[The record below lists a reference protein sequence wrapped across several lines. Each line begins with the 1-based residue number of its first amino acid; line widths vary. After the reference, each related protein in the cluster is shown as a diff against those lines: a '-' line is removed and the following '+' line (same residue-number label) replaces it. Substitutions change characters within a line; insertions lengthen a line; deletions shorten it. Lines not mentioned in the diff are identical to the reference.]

1 MRNPFFATPASASA
15 SAPTAVVGG
24 RLAALGRF
32 CFRHRRWV
40 LGLWAVVLVVGV
52 LIGGRVF
59 EGSVAGASSASAEA
73 DRGSAVVAAADPAK
87 GTVTAVVDGR
97 PVDDPAVKAAVEKA
111 TAEIAALPGVSSALD
126 AYGSGPAPAALR
138 SADGTASLVTV
149 RMADTA
155 STAQTDAV
163 TERLG
168 ALNGAGGAHVTVG
181 GDLVLQQEVKQQTE
195 KDTRFGE
202 MVTLP
207 LTLIVMVLVFGGLA
221 AASLPVIGAVASVG
235 GALLAMFGFSRIM
248 DIDTSVLP
256 IATVLGLG
264 LSIDYALLMVNRFRE
279 ERGHGADIAAAVE
292 RTAATAG
299 RTVAF
304 SGLTVAVALS
314 GLFVFTS
321 PVLGAVAAAGVS
333 VVVIAVAAA
342 LTLIPALLGFAGAR
356 IKTPAAPVA
365 DEGFFSRT
373 VRRVR
378 KRAVA
383 VTLASVALLM
393 AAGAPFL
400 HADMRS
406 SGAAVLPA
414 SSAGRQVAE
423 AIDQRFPQASAAP
436 ITVVV
441 EGGASVAQAYA
452 DDVVAKLPGVSG
464 VRAVSPVG
472 DAVSTIDVLVHG
484 DPQGGQAKQVVEEL
498 RADRGG
504 LTTYVT
510 GGAASVVDFQDEL
523 LSRGPWALGLV
534 AVGTLVLL
542 FLMTGSVVMPV
553 KALLMNLLS
562 LGASL
567 GALTL
572 VFQDGWF
579 SGLLGFSPTGGLE
592 TFIPVL
598 VFAFAFGLSMDYEV
612 FLLARIR
619 ELTLRGH
626 DCVRAVELGVQRSG
640 RIITSAA
647 LLMVIVFA
655 GFALGDMLMVK
666 QMGIALA
673 VAVAVDAT
681 LVRCLLV
688 PAAMSLFGEFNWW
701 APGPL
706 RRLHR
711 RFGLS
716 EHVDLPEIEPAVLP
730 VPRAGTGP
738 ESVGSDGVGVEAVGV
753 GVGVGSE
760 SAGSA
765 VVGSGGGAAGG
776 GVPKGLVGSAQ
787 PA

>member
-1 MRNPFFATPASASA
+1 MSDAVTSADPRVA
-15 SAPTAVVGG
+15 G

-32 CFRHRRWV
+32 CYRQRRWV
-40 LGLWAVVLVVGV
+40 LGFWAVVLVIGV

-59 EGSVAGASSASAEA
+59 EGTVAGASSASAES
-73 DRGSAVVAAADPAK
+73 DRGSAVVAAADPAR

-97 PVDDPAVKAAVEKA
+97 PVDDTAVRDAVTRA
-111 TAEIAALPGVSSALD
+111 TAEISALPGVSSAVD
-126 AYGSGPAPAALR
+126 AYGPGPGAEALR
-138 SADGTASLVTV
+138 SADGNASLVSV
-149 RMADTA
+149 RMADSSTPAQATA
-155 STAQTDAV
+155 VNQ
-163 TERLG
+163 RL
-168 ALNGAGGAHVTVG
+168 AAIESEVQPGGGKVTVG
-181 GDLVLQQEVKQQTE
+181 GDLVLQDEVKKQTE

-202 MVTLP
+202 IVTLP

-235 GALLAMFGFSRIM
+235 GALLAMFGFSKIM

-279 ERGHGADIAAAVE
+279 ERGHGAPIAAAVE

-342 LTLIPALLGFAGAR
+342 LTLVPALLGFAGRR
-356 IKTPAAPVA
+356 IRTPSAPVP

-378 KRAVA
+378 KRAV
-383 VTLASVALLM
+383 LVALVCTGVLL

-400 HADMRS
+400 HAEMRN

-423 AIDQRFPQASAAP
+423 TVDQRFPQASAAP

-441 EGGASVAQAYA
+441 QSGATVAQAYA
-452 DDVVAKLPGVSG
+452 DDVVAQLPGVSG
-464 VRAVSPVG
+464 VRAVTPVS
-472 DAVSTIDVLVHG
+472 DTVSTIDVLVHG
-484 DPQGGQAKQVVEEL
+484 DPQGGEAKKVVEEL

-504 LTTYVT
+504 LTTQVT

-523 LSRGPWALGLV
+523 LTRGPIALGLV
-534 AVGTLVLL
+534 ALGTLILL

-612 FLLARIR
+612 FLLARIK
-619 ELTLRGH
+619 ELRDKGH
-626 DCVRAVELGVQRSG
+626 SCTRAVELGVQRSG

-688 PAAMSLFGEFNWW
+688 PAAMSFFGEFNWW
-701 APGPL
+701 APRPL
-706 RRLHR
+706 RRLHD

-716 EHVDLPEIEPAVLP
+716 EHVELPELAPAVLP
-730 VPRAGTGP
+730 AQRPA
-738 ESVGSDGVGVEAVGV
+738 EE
-753 GVGVGSE
+753 
-760 SAGSA
+760 
-765 VVGSGGGAAGG
+765 
-776 GVPKGLVGSAQ
+776 LVGTAS
-787 PA
+787 

>member
-1 MRNPFFATPASASA
+1 MRTPSPA
-15 SAPTAVVGG
+15 APTAVVGG
-24 RLAALGRF
+24 RLAAVGRF

-73 DRGSAVVAAADPAK
+73 DRGGAVVAAADPAK

-97 PVDDPAVKAAVEKA
+97 PVDDPQVRAAVERA

-126 AYGSGPAPAALR
+126 AYGTGPAPAALR

-163 TERLG
+163 TQRLA
-168 ALNGAGGAHVTVG
+168 ALNGAGGAQVTVG
-181 GDLVLQQEVKQQTE
+181 GDLVLQQEVKKQTE

-202 MVTLP
+202 LVTLP

-221 AASLPVIGAVASVG
+221 AAALPAIGAVASVG

-356 IKTPAAPVA
+356 IKAPAAPVA

-378 KRAVA
+378 KRAVL
-383 VTLASVALLM
+383 VTLASVALLL

-400 HADMRS
+400 HAEMRS

-423 AIDQRFPQASAAP
+423 TIDQRFPQASAAP

-441 EGGASVAQAYA
+441 EGGAPVAQAYA
-452 DDVVAKLPGVSG
+452 DEVVAKLPGVSG

-472 DAVSTIDVLVHG
+472 DAVSTIDVLVPG
-484 DPQGGQAKQVVEEL
+484 DPQGGQAKRVVEEL

-534 AVGTLVLL
+534 AAGTLVLL

-701 APGPL
+701 APAPL

-716 EHVDLPEIEPAVLP
+716 EHVDLPEI
-730 VPRAGTGP
+730 
-738 ESVGSDGVGVEAVGV
+738 
-753 GVGVGSE
+753 
-760 SAGSA
+760 GSA
-765 VVGSGGGAAGG
+765 DVPAPGPVVPAAESGAVPEIGAAV
-776 GVPKGLVGSAQ
+776 VPAPRPADGEAAARDGLVGSAQ

>member
-1 MRNPFFATPASASA
+1 MRRRSAVTSASPLMSDA
-15 SAPTAVVGG
+15 GTSADPRVAG

-32 CFRHRRWV
+32 CYRQRRWV
-40 LGLWAVVLVVGV
+40 LGFWAVVLVIGV

-59 EGSVAGASSASAEA
+59 EGTVAGASSASAES
-73 DRGSAVVAAADPAK
+73 DRGSAVVAAADPAR

-97 PVDDPAVKAAVEKA
+97 PVDDTAVRDAVTRA
-111 TAEIAALPGVSSALD
+111 TAEIAALPGVSSAVD
-126 AYGSGPAPAALR
+126 AYGPGPGAEALR
-138 SADGTASLVTV
+138 SADGTASLVSV
-149 RMADTA
+149 RMADT
-155 STAQTDAV
+155 STSAQATAV
-163 TERLG
+163 NQRL
-168 ALNGAGGAHVTVG
+168 AAIQSEVQPGGGKVTVG
-181 GDLVLQQEVKQQTE
+181 GDLVLQDEVKKQTE

-202 MVTLP
+202 IVTLP

-279 ERGHGADIAAAVE
+279 ERGHGAPIAAAVE

-342 LTLIPALLGFAGAR
+342 LTLVPALLGFAGRR
-356 IKTPAAPVA
+356 IRTPSAPVP

-378 KRAVA
+378 KRAV
-383 VTLASVALLM
+383 LVALVCTGVLL

-400 HADMRS
+400 HAEMRN

-423 AIDQRFPQASAAP
+423 TVDQRFPQASAAP

-441 EGGASVAQAYA
+441 QSGATVAQAYA
-452 DDVVAKLPGVSG
+452 DDVVSQLPGVSG
-464 VRAVSPVG
+464 VRAVTPVS
-472 DAVSTIDVLVHG
+472 DTVSTIDVLVHG
-484 DPQGGQAKQVVEEL
+484 DPQGGEAKKVVEEL

-504 LTTYVT
+504 LTTQVT

-523 LSRGPWALGLV
+523 LTRGPIALGLV
-534 AVGTLVLL
+534 ALGTLILL

-612 FLLARIR
+612 FLLARIK
-619 ELTLRGH
+619 ELRDKGH
-626 DCVRAVELGVQRSG
+626 SCTRAVELGVQRSG

-688 PAAMSLFGEFNWW
+688 PAAMSFFGEFNWW
-701 APGPL
+701 APRPL
-706 RRLHR
+706 RRLHD

-716 EHVDLPEIEPAVLP
+716 EHVELPELAPAVLP
-730 VPRAGTGP
+730 AQRPAEELVGTG
-738 ESVGSDGVGVEAVGV
+738 S
-753 GVGVGSE
+753 
-760 SAGSA
+760 
-765 VVGSGGGAAGG
+765 
-776 GVPKGLVGSAQ
+776 
-787 PA
+787 

>member
-1 MRNPFFATPASASA
+1 MRNPSSV
-15 SAPTAVVGG
+15 APTAVVGG
-24 RLAALGRF
+24 RLAAIGRF

-40 LGLWAVVLVVGV
+40 LGFWAVVLVVGV

-59 EGSVAGASSASAEA
+59 EGSVAGASSATAEA
-73 DRGSAVVAAADPAK
+73 DRGGAVVAAADPVK
-87 GTVTAVVDGR
+87 GAVTAVVDGR
-97 PVDDPAVKAAVEKA
+97 PVDDPAVRAAVEKA
-111 TAEIAALPGVSSALD
+111 TAEIAALPGVSSAQD
-126 AYGSGPAPAALR
+126 AYGSGSAPAALR
-138 SADGTASLVTV
+138 AADGTASLVTV
-149 RMADTA
+149 RMADT
-155 STAQTDAV
+155 STSAQTDAV
-163 TERLG
+163 THRLA
-168 ALNGAGGAHVTVG
+168 ALNGEGGAHVTVG
-181 GDLVLQQEVKQQTE
+181 GDLVLQQEVKKQTE

-221 AASLPVIGAVASVG
+221 AASLPVIGAIASIG
-235 GALLAMFGFSRIM
+235 GALLAMFGFSQIM

-279 ERGHGADIAAAVE
+279 ERGHGAGIAAAVE

-314 GLFVFTS
+314 GLFVFAS

-342 LTLIPALLGFAGAR
+342 LTLVPALLGFAGSR
-356 IKTPAAPVA
+356 IKAPAAPVS

-378 KRAVA
+378 KRAVLVA
-383 VTLASVALLM
+383 LACVALLM

-400 HADMRS
+400 HAEMRS
-406 SGAAVLPA
+406 SGAAVLPG

-423 AIDQRFPQASAAP
+423 TIDHRFPQIAAAP

-441 EGGASVAQAYA
+441 EGGAPVAQAYA
-452 DDVVAKLPGVSG
+452 GEVVAKLPGVSG
-464 VRAVSPVG
+464 VRAVTPVS
-472 DAVSTIDVLVHG
+472 DKVSTVDVLVHG
-484 DPQGGQAKQVVEEL
+484 DPQGDAAQQVVDEL

-504 LTTYVT
+504 LKTYVT
-510 GGAASVVDFQDEL
+510 GGAATVVDFKDEL
-523 LSRGPWALGLV
+523 MSRGPWALGLV

-592 TFIPVL
+592 TFLPVL

-612 FLLARIR
+612 FLLARIK
-619 ELTLRGH
+619 ELHQRGH
-626 DCVRAVELGVQRSG
+626 SCTRAVELGVQRSG

-655 GFALGDMLMVK
+655 GFAAGDMLMVK

-688 PAAMSLFGEFNWW
+688 PAAMTLFGEFNWW
-701 APGPL
+701 APAPL
-706 RRLHR
+706 KRLHR

-716 EHVDLPEIEPAVLP
+716 EHVDLPSLEQPATPAQRV
-730 VPRAGTGP
+730 VT
-738 ESVGSDGVGVEAVGV
+738 DVE
-753 GVGVGSE
+753 E
-760 SAGSA
+760 SAGEP
-765 VVGSGGGAAGG
+765 AA
-776 GVPKGLVGSAQ
+776 KGLVKA
-787 PA
+787 

>member
-1 MRNPFFATPASASA
+1 MRMRNPSSA
-15 SAPTAVVGG
+15 APDAVVGG

-40 LGLWAVVLVVGV
+40 LGFWAVVLVVGV

-59 EGSVAGASSASAEA
+59 EGTVAGASSASAEA
-73 DRGSAVVAAADPAK
+73 DRGSAVVAAADPVK
-87 GTVTAVVDGR
+87 GTVTAVVDGK
-97 PVDDPAVKAAVEKA
+97 PVDDPAVRAAVEKA
-111 TAEIAALPGVSSALD
+111 TAEIAALPGVSAALD
-126 AYGSGPAPAALR
+126 AYGPGPAPAALR

-155 STAQTDAV
+155 TSAQTDAV
-163 TERLG
+163 TQRLA
-168 ALNGAGGAHVTVG
+168 ALNGTDGAHVTVG
-181 GDLVLQQEVKQQTE
+181 GDLVLQQEVKKQTE
-195 KDTRFGE
+195 QDTRFGE

-207 LTLIVMVLVFGGLA
+207 LTLVVMVLVFGGLA

-279 ERGHGADIAAAVE
+279 ERGHGAGIAAAVE

-342 LTLIPALLGFAGAR
+342 LTLIPALLGFAGSR
-356 IKTPAAPVA
+356 IKAPAAPVP

-378 KRAVA
+378 KRAVPVA
-383 VTLASVALLM
+383 LACTALLM

-400 HADMRS
+400 HAEMRN

-423 AIDQRFPQASAAP
+423 TVDQRFPQVSAAP

-441 EGGASVAQAYA
+441 EGGAPVAQAYA

-464 VRAVSPVG
+464 VRAVSPVS

-484 DPQGGQAKQVVEEL
+484 DPQGAQAKHVVDEL

-504 LTTYVT
+504 LKTYVT
-510 GGAASVVDFQDEL
+510 GGAASVVDFQQEL

-534 AVGTLVLL
+534 AAGTLVLL

-612 FLLARIR
+612 FLLARIK
-619 ELTLRGH
+619 ELRDKGH
-626 DCVRAVELGVQRSG
+626 SCTRAVELGVQRSG

-701 APGPL
+701 APAPL

-716 EHVDLPEIEPAVLP
+716 EHVDLPEIGAAAIPAQRPAGASMDGSADGSVDGEPAD
-730 VPRAGTGP
+730 GEP
-738 ESVGSDGVGVEAVGV
+738 EVKD
-753 GVGVGSE
+753 
-760 SAGSA
+760 
-765 VVGSGGGAAGG
+765 
-776 GVPKGLVGSAQ
+776 LVKA
-787 PA
+787 

>member
-1 MRNPFFATPASASA
+1 MSDAGTSADPRVA
-15 SAPTAVVGG
+15 G

-32 CFRHRRWV
+32 CYRQRRWV
-40 LGLWAVVLVVGV
+40 LGFWAVVLVIGV

-59 EGSVAGASSASAEA
+59 EGTVAGASSASAES
-73 DRGSAVVAAADPAK
+73 DRGSAVVAAADPAR

-97 PVDDPAVKAAVEKA
+97 PVEDTAVRDAVTRA
-111 TAEIAALPGVSSALD
+111 TAEIAALPGVSSAVD
-126 AYGSGPAPAALR
+126 AYGPGPGAEALR
-138 SADGTASLVTV
+138 SADGTASLVSV
-149 RMADTA
+149 RMADSSTSAQATA
-155 STAQTDAV
+155 VNQ
-163 TERLG
+163 RLAAIQSEVG
-168 ALNGAGGAHVTVG
+168 PGGGKVTVG
-181 GDLVLQQEVKQQTE
+181 GDLVLQDEVKKQTE
-195 KDTRFGE
+195 RDTRFGE
-202 MVTLP
+202 IVTLP

-235 GALLAMFGFSRIM
+235 GALLAMFGFSKIM

-279 ERGHGADIAAAVE
+279 ERGHGASISAAVE

-342 LTLIPALLGFAGAR
+342 LTLVPALLGFAGRR
-356 IKTPAAPVA
+356 IRTPSAPVP

-378 KRAVA
+378 KRAV
-383 VTLASVALLM
+383 LVALVCTGVLM

-400 HADMRS
+400 HAEMRN

-423 AIDQRFPQASAAP
+423 TIDQRFPQASAAP

-441 EGGASVAQAYA
+441 QSGATVAQAYA
-452 DDVVAKLPGVSG
+452 DDVVAGLPGVSG
-464 VRAVSPVG
+464 VRAVTPVS
-472 DAVSTIDVLVHG
+472 DTVSTIDVLVHG
-484 DPQGGQAKQVVEEL
+484 DPQGAEAKKVVEEL

-504 LTTYVT
+504 LTTQVT

-523 LSRGPWALGLV
+523 LTRGPIALGLV
-534 AVGTLVLL
+534 ALGTLILL

-612 FLLARIR
+612 FLLARIK
-619 ELTLRGH
+619 ELRDKGH
-626 DCVRAVELGVQRSG
+626 SCTRAVELGVQRSG

-688 PAAMSLFGEFNWW
+688 PAAMSFFGEFNWW
-701 APGPL
+701 APRPL
-706 RRLHR
+706 RRLHD

-716 EHVDLPEIEPAVLP
+716 EHVELPELAPAVLP
-730 VPRAGTGP
+730 AQRPA
-738 ESVGSDGVGVEAVGV
+738 EE
-753 GVGVGSE
+753 
-760 SAGSA
+760 
-765 VVGSGGGAAGG
+765 
-776 GVPKGLVGSAQ
+776 LVGTAS
-787 PA
+787 

>member
-1 MRNPFFATPASASA
+1 MRMRNPSSAV
-15 SAPTAVVGG
+15 PTAVVGG
-24 RLAALGRF
+24 RLAAIGRF

-40 LGLWAVVLVVGV
+40 LGFWAVVLVVGV

-73 DRGSAVVAAADPAK
+73 DRGSAVVAAADPVK
-87 GTVTAVVDGR
+87 GTLTAVVDGR
-97 PVDDPAVKAAVEKA
+97 PVDDPVVRAAVQKA
-111 TAEIAALPGVSSALD
+111 TAEIAALPGVAGAQD
-126 AYGSGPAPAALR
+126 PYGSGPGAAALR
-138 SADGTASLVTV
+138 AADGRAGLVSV

-155 STAQTDAV
+155 TSAQTDAA
-163 TERLG
+163 THRLA

-181 GDLVLQQEVKQQTE
+181 GDLVLQQEVKKQTE
-195 KDTRFGE
+195 QDTRFGE

-207 LTLIVMVLVFGGLA
+207 LTLVVMVLVFGGLA
-221 AASLPVIGAVASVG
+221 AAALPVIGAVASVG

-279 ERGHGADIAAAVE
+279 ERGHGAGIAAAVE

-304 SGLTVAVALS
+304 SGLTVAVALA

-342 LTLIPALLGFAGAR
+342 LTLIPALLGFAGGR
-356 IKTPAAPVA
+356 IRTPSAPVP

-378 KRAVA
+378 KRAVL
-383 VTLASVALLM
+383 VTLACVGVLM

-423 AIDQRFPQASAAP
+423 AIDQRFPQIAAAP

-441 EGGASVAQAYA
+441 EGGAPVAQAYA
-452 DDVVAKLPGVSG
+452 DEVVAKLPGVSG
-464 VRAVSPVG
+464 VRAVTPVSG
-472 DAVSTIDVLVHG
+472 AVSTVDVLVHG
-484 DPQGGQAKQVVEEL
+484 DPQGATAKQVVDEL

-504 LTTYVT
+504 LKTYVT

-523 LSRGPWALGLV
+523 LARGPWALGLV
-534 AVGTLVLL
+534 AAGTLVLL

-572 VFQDGWF
+572 VFQDGWL
-579 SGLLGFSPTGGLE
+579 SGLLGFSSTGGLE

-612 FLLARIR
+612 FLLARIK
-619 ELTLRGH
+619 ELTDRGH
-626 DCVRAVELGVQRSG
+626 GCVRAVELGVQRSG

-701 APGPL
+701 APAPL

-730 VPRAGTGP
+730 AQRP
-738 ESVGSDGVGVEAVGV
+738 
-753 GVGVGSE
+753 
-760 SAGSA
+760 
-765 VVGSGGGAAGG
+765 AAGG
-776 GVPKGLVGSAQ
+776 PAVPAEQDLVKA
-787 PA
+787 

>member
-1 MRNPFFATPASASA
+1 MRRS
-15 SAPTAVVGG
+15 TAVTPPARTSAGRQVDG

-59 EGSVAGASSASAEA
+59 EGSVAGASSASSEA
-73 DRGSAVVAAADPAK
+73 DRGSAVVTAADPAR

-97 PVDDPAVKAAVEKA
+97 PVDDPGVRDAVTRA
-111 TAEIAALPGVSSALD
+111 TAEIAALPGVSSVSD
-126 AYGSGPAPAALR
+126 AYGPGPAAAALR
-138 SADGTASLVTV
+138 SADGDAGLVSV
-149 RMADTA
+149 RMADD
-155 STAQTDAV
+155 STAAQADAV
-163 TERLG
+163 GQRLAGIRADG
-168 ALNGAGGAHVTVG
+168 AEVTVG
-181 GDLVLQQEVKQQTE
+181 GDLVLEQEVKKQTE

-202 MVTLP
+202 IVTLP
-207 LTLIVMVLVFGGLA
+207 LTLVVMVLVFGGLA

-279 ERGHGADIAAAVE
+279 ERGHGAGIAAAVE

-333 VVVIAVAAA
+333 VVVIAVAAE
-342 LTLIPALLGFAGAR
+342 LTLIPALLGFAGSR
-356 IKTPAAPVA
+356 IKAPSAPVP

-378 KRAVA
+378 KRAVPVA
-383 VTLASVALLM
+383 LACTALLM

-400 HADMRS
+400 HADMRT

-423 AIDQRFPQASAAP
+423 TIDQRFPQSAPAP

-441 EGGASVAQAYA
+441 EGGAPVAQAYA
-452 DDVVAKLPGVSG
+452 DDVVAKLPGVDG
-464 VRAVSPVG
+464 VRAVTPVG
-472 DAVSTIDVLVHG
+472 DRLSTIDVLVHG
-484 DPQGGQAKQVVEEL
+484 DPQGAEAEQVVKEL
-498 RADRGG
+498 RADRSG

-510 GGAASVVDFQDEL
+510 GGAASVVDFQHEL
-523 LSRGPWALGLV
+523 LTRGPIALGLV
-534 AVGTLVLL
+534 ALGTLVLL
-542 FLMTGSVVMPV
+542 FLMTGSLVMPV

-612 FLLARIR
+612 FLLARIK
-619 ELTLRGH
+619 ELRDKGH
-626 DCVRAVELGVQRSG
+626 SCTRAVELGVQRSG
-640 RIITSAA
+640 KIITSAA

-701 APGPL
+701 APAPL

-716 EHVDLPEIEPAVLP
+716 EHVELPAIEPAVLP
-730 VPRAGTGP
+730 VPRAPVHDLAGA
-738 ESVGSDGVGVEAVGV
+738 GV
-753 GVGVGSE
+753 
-760 SAGSA
+760 
-765 VVGSGGGAAGG
+765 AANT
-776 GVPKGLVGSAQ
+776 
-787 PA
+787 

>member
-1 MRNPFFATPASASA
+1 MSLRSAVSSDASPRPSVD
-15 SAPTAVVGG
+15 PQVGG

-32 CFRHRRWV
+32 CFRQRRWV
-40 LGLWAVVLVVGV
+40 LGFWAVVLVIGV

-59 EGSVAGASSASAEA
+59 AGSVAGASSSASEA
-73 DRGSAVVAAADPAK
+73 DRGSAVVTAADPAK

-97 PVDDPAVKAAVEKA
+97 PVDDTTVRDAVTRA
-111 TAEIAALPGVSSALD
+111 TAEIAALPGVSSATD
-126 AYGSGPAPAALR
+126 AYGPGPGAAALR
-138 SADGTASLVTV
+138 SADGNASLVSV
-149 RMADTA
+149 RMADT
-155 STAQTDAV
+155 STSAETTAV
-163 TERLG
+163 TQRLSAIQGEVG
-168 ALNGAGGAHVTVG
+168 ADGAKVTVG
-181 GDLVLQQEVKQQTE
+181 GDLVLQDEVKKQTE

-202 MVTLP
+202 IVTLP
-207 LTLIVMVLVFGGLA
+207 LTLVVMVLVFGGLA

-279 ERGHGADIAAAVE
+279 ERGHGAPIAAAVE

-321 PVLGAVAAAGVS
+321 PVLAAVSAAGVS

-342 LTLIPALLGFAGAR
+342 LTLVPALLGFAGSR
-356 IKTPAAPVA
+356 IKTPSAPVP

-373 VRRVR
+373 VRRVG
-378 KRAVA
+378 KRAVP
-383 VTLASVALLM
+383 VVLACTALLM

-400 HADMRS
+400 HADMRN

-423 AIDQRFPQASAAP
+423 TIDQRFPQASAAP

-441 EGGASVAQAYA
+441 DSGAAVAQAYA

-464 VRAVSPVG
+464 VRAVTPVS
-472 DAVSTIDVLVHG
+472 DTVSTIDVLVHG
-484 DPQGGQAKQVVEEL
+484 DPQGGQAKQVVKEL

-504 LTTYVT
+504 LTTQVT

-523 LSRGPWALGLV
+523 RSRGPIALGLV
-534 AVGTLVLL
+534 ALGTLILL

-612 FLLARIR
+612 FLLSRIK
-619 ELTLRGH
+619 ELRDKGH
-626 DCVRAVELGVQRSG
+626 SCSRSVELGVQRSG

-688 PAAMSLFGEFNWW
+688 PAAMKLFGEFNWW
-701 APGPL
+701 APAPL
-706 RRLHR
+706 RRLHN

-716 EHVDLPEIEPAVLP
+716 EHVELPEIGPAALP
-730 VPRAGTGP
+730 VQRP
-738 ESVGSDGVGVEAVGV
+738 
-753 GVGVGSE
+753 
-760 SAGSA
+760 
-765 VVGSGGGAAGG
+765 AAA
-776 GVPKGLVGSAQ
+776 PKELVGTA
-787 PA
+787 P

>member
-1 MRNPFFATPASASA
+1 MSDAGTSADPRVA
-15 SAPTAVVGG
+15 G

-32 CFRHRRWV
+32 CYRQRRWV
-40 LGLWAVVLVVGV
+40 LGFWAVVLVIGV

-59 EGSVAGASSASAEA
+59 EGTVAGASSASAES
-73 DRGSAVVAAADPAK
+73 DRGSAVVAAADPAR

-97 PVDDPAVKAAVEKA
+97 PVDDTAVRDAVTRA
-111 TAEIAALPGVSSALD
+111 TAEIAALPGVSSAVD
-126 AYGSGPAPAALR
+126 AYGPGPGAEALR
-138 SADGTASLVTV
+138 SADGTASLVSV
-149 RMADTA
+149 RMADT
-155 STAQTDAV
+155 STSAQATAV
-163 TERLG
+163 NQRL
-168 ALNGAGGAHVTVG
+168 AAIQSEVQPGGGKVTVG
-181 GDLVLQQEVKQQTE
+181 GDLVLQDEVKKQTE

-202 MVTLP
+202 IVTLP

-279 ERGHGADIAAAVE
+279 ERGHGAPIAAAVE

-342 LTLIPALLGFAGAR
+342 LTLVPALLGFAGRR
-356 IKTPAAPVA
+356 IRTPSAPVP

-378 KRAVA
+378 KRAV
-383 VTLASVALLM
+383 LVALVCTGVLL

-400 HADMRS
+400 HAEMRN

-423 AIDQRFPQASAAP
+423 TVDQRFPQASAAP

-441 EGGASVAQAYA
+441 QSGATVAQAYA
-452 DDVVAKLPGVSG
+452 DDVVSQLPGVSG
-464 VRAVSPVG
+464 VRAVTPVS
-472 DAVSTIDVLVHG
+472 DTVSTIDVLVHG
-484 DPQGGQAKQVVEEL
+484 DPQGGEAKKVVEEL

-504 LTTYVT
+504 LTTQVT

-523 LSRGPWALGLV
+523 LTRGPIALGLV
-534 AVGTLVLL
+534 ALGTLILL

-612 FLLARIR
+612 FLLARIK
-619 ELTLRGH
+619 ELRDKGH
-626 DCVRAVELGVQRSG
+626 SCTRAVELGVQRSG

-688 PAAMSLFGEFNWW
+688 PAAMSFFGEFNWW
-701 APGPL
+701 APRPL
-706 RRLHR
+706 RRLHD

-716 EHVDLPEIEPAVLP
+716 EHVELPELAPAVLP
-730 VPRAGTGP
+730 AQRPAEELVGTG
-738 ESVGSDGVGVEAVGV
+738 S
-753 GVGVGSE
+753 
-760 SAGSA
+760 
-765 VVGSGGGAAGG
+765 
-776 GVPKGLVGSAQ
+776 
-787 PA
+787 

>member
-1 MRNPFFATPASASA
+1 MSPRSAVSSAA
-15 SAPTAVVGG
+15 SAPRSADQQVGG

-32 CFRHRRWV
+32 CYRQRRWV
-40 LGLWAVVLVVGV
+40 LGFWAVVLVIGV

-59 EGSVAGASSASAEA
+59 EGSVAGASSASSEA
-73 DRGSAVVAAADPAK
+73 DRGSAVVTAADPAR

-97 PVDDPAVKAAVEKA
+97 PVDDAAVRDAVTRA
-111 TAEIAALPGVSSALD
+111 TAEIAALPGVSSATD
-126 AYGSGPAPAALR
+126 AYGPGPGAAALR
-138 SADGTASLVTV
+138 SADGTASLVSV
-149 RMADTA
+149 RMSDT
-155 STAQTDAV
+155 STSAQTTAV
-163 TERLG
+163 TQRLS
-168 ALNGAGGAHVTVG
+168 AIQSDVRAEGGKVTVG
-181 GDLVLQQEVKQQTE
+181 GDLVLQDEVKKQTE

-202 MVTLP
+202 IVTLP

-279 ERGHGADIAAAVE
+279 ERGHGATIAAAVE

-321 PVLGAVAAAGVS
+321 PVLAAVSAAGVS

-342 LTLIPALLGFAGAR
+342 LTLIPALLGFAGSR
-356 IKTPAAPVA
+356 IKAPTAPVP

-373 VRRVR
+373 VRRVG
-378 KRAVA
+378 KRAVPVA
-383 VTLASVALLM
+383 LVCTALLM

-400 HADMRS
+400 HADMRN
-406 SGAAVLPA
+406 SGASVLPA

-423 AIDQRFPQASAAP
+423 TIDQRFPQASAAP

-441 EGGASVAQAYA
+441 ESGAAVAQAYA
-452 DDVVAKLPGVSG
+452 DDVVAQLPGVSG
-464 VRAVSPVG
+464 VRAVTPVS
-472 DAVSTIDVLVHG
+472 DTVSTIDVLVHG
-484 DPQGGQAKQVVEEL
+484 DPQGGQAKQVVKEL

-504 LTTYVT
+504 LTTEVT

-523 LSRGPWALGLV
+523 HTRGPIALGLV
-534 AVGTLVLL
+534 ALGTLILL

-612 FLLARIR
+612 FLLARIK
-619 ELTLRGH
+619 ELRDKGH
-626 DCVRAVELGVQRSG
+626 SCTRSVELGVQRSG

-701 APGPL
+701 APAPL
-706 RRLHR
+706 RRLHD

-716 EHVDLPEIEPAVLP
+716 EHVELPTIAPAVLP
-730 VPRAGTGP
+730 SPRPVAEKELATTAP
-738 ESVGSDGVGVEAVGV
+738 
-753 GVGVGSE
+753 
-760 SAGSA
+760 
-765 VVGSGGGAAGG
+765 
-776 GVPKGLVGSAQ
+776 
-787 PA
+787 

>member
-1 MRNPFFATPASASA
+1 MTSAPASPRPSA
-15 SAPTAVVGG
+15 DPRVAG

-32 CFRHRRWV
+32 CYRQRRWV
-40 LGLWAVVLVVGV
+40 LGFWAVVLVIGV

-59 EGSVAGASSASAEA
+59 EGSVAGASSSAAEA
-73 DRGSAVVAAADPAK
+73 DRGSAVVTAADPAT

-97 PVDDPAVKAAVEKA
+97 PVDDAAVRDAVTRA
-111 TAEIAALPGVSSALD
+111 TAEIAALPGVSSAAD
-126 AYGSGPAPAALR
+126 AYGPGPGSAALR
-138 SADGTASLVTV
+138 SADGTASLISV
-149 RMADTA
+149 RMSDGGT
-155 STAQTDAV
+155 SAQTTAV
-163 TERLG
+163 TQRLSAIQADG
-168 ALNGAGGAHVTVG
+168 AKVTVG
-181 GDLVLQQEVKQQTE
+181 GDLVLQDEVKKQTE

-202 MVTLP
+202 IVTLP
-207 LTLIVMVLVFGGLA
+207 VTLIVMVLVFGGLA

-279 ERGHGADIAAAVE
+279 ERGHGASIAAAVE

-342 LTLIPALLGFAGAR
+342 LTLIPALLGFAGPR
-356 IKTPAAPVA
+356 IRTPTAPVP

-373 VRRVR
+373 VRRVQ
-378 KRAVA
+378 KRAVPVA
-383 VTLASVALLM
+383 LVCTALLM

-400 HADMRS
+400 HADMRN

-423 AIDQRFPQASAAP
+423 TIDQRFPQASAAP
-436 ITVVV
+436 VTVVV
-441 EGGASVAQAYA
+441 ESGATVAQAYA
-452 DDVVAKLPGVSG
+452 DDVVAQLPGVSG
-464 VRAVSPVG
+464 VRAVTPVS
-472 DAVSTIDVLVHG
+472 DTVSTIDVLVHG

-504 LTTYVT
+504 LTTHVT

-523 LSRGPWALGLV
+523 LTRGPIALGLV
-534 AVGTLVLL
+534 ALGTLILL
-542 FLMTGSVVMPV
+542 FLMTGSLVLPV

-579 SGLLGFSPTGGLE
+579 SGALGFSPTGGLE

-612 FLLARIR
+612 FLLARIK
-619 ELTLRGH
+619 ELRDKGH
-626 DCVRAVELGVQRSG
+626 SCTRAVELGVQRSG

-688 PAAMSLFGEFNWW
+688 PAAMSFFGEFNWW
-701 APGPL
+701 APAPL
-706 RRLHR
+706 RRLHD

-716 EHVDLPEIEPAVLP
+716 EHVDLPDIGPAVLP
-730 VPRAGTGP
+730 VQRPAQELVGTGT
-738 ESVGSDGVGVEAVGV
+738 
-753 GVGVGSE
+753 
-760 SAGSA
+760 
-765 VVGSGGGAAGG
+765 
-776 GVPKGLVGSAQ
+776 
-787 PA
+787 

>member
-1 MRNPFFATPASASA
+1 MRRRSAVTPASPLLSDTRTSA
-15 SAPTAVVGG
+15 DPRVAG

-32 CFRHRRWV
+32 CYRQRRWV
-40 LGLWAVVLVVGV
+40 LGFWAVVLVIGV

-59 EGSVAGASSASAEA
+59 EGTVAGASSASAES
-73 DRGSAVVAAADPAK
+73 DRGSAVVAAADPAR

-97 PVDDPAVKAAVEKA
+97 PVDDAAVRDAVTRA
-111 TAEIAALPGVSSALD
+111 TAEIAALPGVSSAVD
-126 AYGSGPAPAALR
+126 AYGPGPGAEALR
-138 SADGTASLVTV
+138 SADGTASAVSV
-149 RMADTA
+149 RMADSSTSA
-155 STAQTDAV
+155 QSTAV
-163 TERLG
+163 TQRL
-168 ALNGAGGAHVTVG
+168 AAIQSEVRPGGGKVTVG
-181 GDLVLQQEVKQQTE
+181 GDLVLQDEVKKQTE

-202 MVTLP
+202 IVTLP

-235 GALLAMFGFSRIM
+235 GALLAMFGFSKIM

-279 ERGHGADIAAAVE
+279 ERGHGASISAAVE

-342 LTLIPALLGFAGAR
+342 LTLVPALLGFAGRR
-356 IKTPAAPVA
+356 IRTPTAPVP

-378 KRAVA
+378 KRAV
-383 VTLASVALLM
+383 LVALVCTGVLM

-400 HADMRS
+400 HAEMRN

-423 AIDQRFPQASAAP
+423 TIDQRFPQASAAP

-441 EGGASVAQAYA
+441 QSGATVAQAYA
-452 DDVVAKLPGVSG
+452 DDVVAGLPGVSG
-464 VRAVSPVG
+464 VRAVTPVS
-472 DAVSTIDVLVHG
+472 DTVSTIDVLVHG
-484 DPQGGQAKQVVEEL
+484 DPQGGEAKKVVKEL

-504 LTTYVT
+504 LTTQVT

-523 LSRGPWALGLV
+523 TTRGPIALGLV
-534 AVGTLVLL
+534 ALGTLILL

-612 FLLARIR
+612 FLLARIK
-619 ELTLRGH
+619 ELRDKGH
-626 DCVRAVELGVQRSG
+626 SCTRAVELGVQRSG

-688 PAAMSLFGEFNWW
+688 PAAMSFFGEFNWW
-701 APGPL
+701 APRPL
-706 RRLHR
+706 RRLHD

-716 EHVDLPEIEPAVLP
+716 EHVELPELAPAVLP
-730 VPRAGTGP
+730 TQRPA
-738 ESVGSDGVGVEAVGV
+738 EE
-753 GVGVGSE
+753 
-760 SAGSA
+760 
-765 VVGSGGGAAGG
+765 
-776 GVPKGLVGSAQ
+776 LVGTAS
-787 PA
+787 

>member
-1 MRNPFFATPASASA
+1 MRNPFFAAPAPAPTPASA

-202 MVTLP
+202 IVTLP

-356 IKTPAAPVA
+356 IKTPVAPVA

-423 AIDQRFPQASAAP
+423 TIDQRFPQASAAP

-534 AVGTLVLL
+534 AVGTMVLL

-730 VPRAGTGP
+730 VPRAGTGS
-738 ESVGSDGVGVEAVGV
+738 E
-753 GVGVGSE
+753 GVGSE
-760 SAGSA
+760 DVGVGAGSEGA
-765 VVGSGGGAAGG
+765 GSEVVGSGGGAAGG
-776 GVPKGLVGSAQ
+776 GAAKGLVGSAQ

>member
-1 MRNPFFATPASASA
+1 MTPASPLLSDARTSA
-15 SAPTAVVGG
+15 DPRVAG

-32 CFRHRRWV
+32 CYRQRRWV
-40 LGLWAVVLVVGV
+40 LGFWAVVLVIGV

-59 EGSVAGASSASAEA
+59 EGTVAGASSASAES
-73 DRGSAVVAAADPAK
+73 DRGSAVVAAADPAR

-97 PVDDPAVKAAVEKA
+97 PVDDAAVRDAVTRA
-111 TAEIAALPGVSSALD
+111 TAEIAALPGVSSAVD
-126 AYGSGPAPAALR
+126 AYGPGPGAEALR
-138 SADGTASLVTV
+138 SADGTASLVSV
-149 RMADTA
+149 RMADSSTSAQATA
-155 STAQTDAV
+155 VNQ
-163 TERLG
+163 RL
-168 ALNGAGGAHVTVG
+168 AAIQSEVRPGGGKVTVG
-181 GDLVLQQEVKQQTE
+181 GDLVLQDEVKKQTE

-202 MVTLP
+202 IVTLP

-235 GALLAMFGFSRIM
+235 GALLAMFGFSKIM

-279 ERGHGADIAAAVE
+279 ERGHGASISAAVE

-342 LTLIPALLGFAGAR
+342 LTLVPALLGFAGRR
-356 IKTPAAPVA
+356 IRTPTAPVP

-378 KRAVA
+378 KRAV
-383 VTLASVALLM
+383 LVALVCTGVLM

-400 HADMRS
+400 HAEMRN

-423 AIDQRFPQASAAP
+423 TVDQRFPQASAAP

-441 EGGASVAQAYA
+441 QSGATVAQAYA
-452 DDVVAKLPGVSG
+452 DDVVAQLPGVSG
-464 VRAVSPVG
+464 VRAVTPVSET
-472 DAVSTIDVLVHG
+472 VSTIDVLVHG
-484 DPQGGQAKQVVEEL
+484 DPQGGAAKQVVKEL

-504 LTTYVT
+504 LTTQVT

-523 LSRGPWALGLV
+523 LTRGPIALGLV
-534 AVGTLVLL
+534 ALGTLILL

-612 FLLARIR
+612 FLLARIK
-619 ELTLRGH
+619 ELRDKGH
-626 DCVRAVELGVQRSG
+626 SCTRAVELGVQRSG

-688 PAAMSLFGEFNWW
+688 PAAMSFFGEFNWW
-701 APGPL
+701 APRPL
-706 RRLHR
+706 RRLHD

-716 EHVDLPEIEPAVLP
+716 EHVELPELAPAVLP
-730 VPRAGTGP
+730 TQRPAEELVGTG
-738 ESVGSDGVGVEAVGV
+738 S
-753 GVGVGSE
+753 
-760 SAGSA
+760 
-765 VVGSGGGAAGG
+765 
-776 GVPKGLVGSAQ
+776 
-787 PA
+787 

>member
-1 MRNPFFATPASASA
+1 M
-15 SAPTAVVGG
+15 
-24 RLAALGRF
+24 
-32 CFRHRRWV
+32 
-40 LGLWAVVLVVGV
+40 
-52 LIGGRVF
+52 
-59 EGSVAGASSASAEA
+59 
-73 DRGSAVVAAADPAK
+73 
-87 GTVTAVVDGR
+87 
-97 PVDDPAVKAAVEKA
+97 
-111 TAEIAALPGVSSALD
+111 
-126 AYGSGPAPAALR
+126 
-138 SADGTASLVTV
+138 
-149 RMADTA
+149 
-155 STAQTDAV
+155 
-163 TERLG
+163 
-168 ALNGAGGAHVTVG
+168 TVG
-181 GDLVLQQEVKQQTE
+181 GDLVLQDEVKKQTE

-202 MVTLP
+202 IVTLP

-235 GALLAMFGFSRIM
+235 GALLAMFGFSKIM

-279 ERGHGADIAAAVE
+279 ERGHGASISAAVE

-342 LTLIPALLGFAGAR
+342 LTLVPALLGFAGRR
-356 IKTPAAPVA
+356 IRTPTAPVP

-378 KRAVA
+378 KRAV
-383 VTLASVALLM
+383 LVALVCTGVLM

-400 HADMRS
+400 HAEMRN

-423 AIDQRFPQASAAP
+423 TIDQRFPQASAAP

-441 EGGASVAQAYA
+441 QSGATVAQAYA
-452 DDVVAKLPGVSG
+452 DDVVAGLPGVSG
-464 VRAVSPVG
+464 VRAVTPVS
-472 DAVSTIDVLVHG
+472 DTVSTIDVLVHG
-484 DPQGGQAKQVVEEL
+484 DPQGGEAKQVVKEL

-504 LTTYVT
+504 LTTQVT

-523 LSRGPWALGLV
+523 LTRGPIALGLV
-534 AVGTLVLL
+534 ALGTLILL

-612 FLLARIR
+612 FLLARIK
-619 ELTLRGH
+619 ELRDKGH
-626 DCVRAVELGVQRSG
+626 SCTRAVELGVQRSG

-688 PAAMSLFGEFNWW
+688 PAAMSFFGEFNWW
-701 APGPL
+701 APRPL
-706 RRLHR
+706 RRLHD

-716 EHVDLPEIEPAVLP
+716 EHVELPELAPAVLP
-730 VPRAGTGP
+730 TQRPA
-738 ESVGSDGVGVEAVGV
+738 EE
-753 GVGVGSE
+753 
-760 SAGSA
+760 
-765 VVGSGGGAAGG
+765 
-776 GVPKGLVGSAQ
+776 LVGTAS
-787 PA
+787 

>member
-1 MRNPFFATPASASA
+1 MTSASPLA
-15 SAPTAVVGG
+15 SDARPSADPRVAG

-32 CFRHRRWV
+32 CYRQRRWV
-40 LGLWAVVLVVGV
+40 LGFWAVVLVIGV

-59 EGSVAGASSASAEA
+59 EGTVAGASSASAEA
-73 DRGSAVVAAADPAK
+73 DRGSAVVAAADPAR

-97 PVDDPAVKAAVEKA
+97 SVDDTAVRDAVTRA
-111 TAEIAALPGVSSALD
+111 TAEIAALPGVSSAVD
-126 AYGSGPAPAALR
+126 AYGPGPGAEALR
-138 SADGTASLVTV
+138 SADGTASLVSV
-149 RMADTA
+149 RMADS
-155 STAQTDAV
+155 STSAQAGAV
-163 TERLG
+163 TQRL
-168 ALNGAGGAHVTVG
+168 AAIQSEVQPGGGKVTVG
-181 GDLVLQQEVKQQTE
+181 GDLVLQDEVKKQTE

-202 MVTLP
+202 IVTLP

-235 GALLAMFGFSRIM
+235 GALLAMFGFSKIM

-279 ERGHGADIAAAVE
+279 ERGHGASIAAAVE

-342 LTLIPALLGFAGAR
+342 LTLVPALLGFAGRR
-356 IKTPAAPVA
+356 IRTPTAPVP

-378 KRAVA
+378 KRAV
-383 VTLASVALLM
+383 LVALVCTGVLM

-400 HADMRS
+400 HAEMRN

-423 AIDQRFPQASAAP
+423 TVDQRFPQASAAP

-441 EGGASVAQAYA
+441 QSGATVAQAYA
-452 DDVVAKLPGVSG
+452 DDVVAQLPGVSG
-464 VRAVSPVG
+464 VRAVTPVS
-472 DAVSTIDVLVHG
+472 DTVSTIDVLVHG
-484 DPQGGQAKQVVEEL
+484 DPQGGEAKQVVKEL

-504 LTTYVT
+504 LTTQVT
-510 GGAASVVDFQDEL
+510 GGAASVVDFQGEL
-523 LSRGPWALGLV
+523 LTRGPIALGLV
-534 AVGTLVLL
+534 ALGTLILL

-612 FLLARIR
+612 FLLARIK
-619 ELTLRGH
+619 ELRDKGH
-626 DCVRAVELGVQRSG
+626 SCTRAVELGVQRSG

-688 PAAMSLFGEFNWW
+688 PAAMSFFGEFNWW

-706 RRLHR
+706 RRLHD

-716 EHVDLPEIEPAVLP
+716 EHVELPELAPAVLP
-730 VPRAGTGP
+730 AQRPAEELVGTG
-738 ESVGSDGVGVEAVGV
+738 S
-753 GVGVGSE
+753 
-760 SAGSA
+760 
-765 VVGSGGGAAGG
+765 
-776 GVPKGLVGSAQ
+776 
-787 PA
+787 

>member
-1 MRNPFFATPASASA
+1 MRNPSSV
-15 SAPTAVVGG
+15 APTAVVGG
-24 RLAALGRF
+24 RLAAIGRF

-40 LGLWAVVLVVGV
+40 LGFWAVVLVVGV

-59 EGSVAGASSASAEA
+59 EGSVAGASSATAEA
-73 DRGSAVVAAADPAK
+73 DRGGAVVAAADPAK
-87 GTVTAVVDGR
+87 GAVTAVVDGR
-97 PVDDPAVKAAVEKA
+97 PVDDPAVRAAVEKA
-111 TAEIAALPGVSSALD
+111 TAEIAALPGVSSAQD
-126 AYGSGPAPAALR
+126 AYGSGPAPAPAALR
-138 SADGTASLVTV
+138 AADGTASLVTV
-149 RMADTA
+149 RMADT
-155 STAQTDAV
+155 STSAQTDAV
-163 TERLG
+163 THRLA

-181 GDLVLQQEVKQQTE
+181 GDLVLQQEVKKQTE

-221 AASLPVIGAVASVG
+221 AASLPVIGAIASIG
-235 GALLAMFGFSRIM
+235 GALLAMFGFSQIM

-279 ERGHGADIAAAVE
+279 ERGHGAGIAAAVE

-342 LTLIPALLGFAGAR
+342 LTLVPALLGFAGSRVKAP
-356 IKTPAAPVA
+356 TAPVS

-378 KRAVA
+378 KRAVLVA
-383 VTLASVALLM
+383 LACVALLM

-400 HADMRS
+400 HAEMRS
-406 SGAAVLPA
+406 SGAAVLPG

-423 AIDQRFPQASAAP
+423 TIDHRFPQVAAAP

-441 EGGASVAQAYA
+441 EGGAPVAQAYA
-452 DDVVAKLPGVSG
+452 DEVVAKLPGVSG
-464 VRAVSPVG
+464 VRAVTPVS
-472 DAVSTIDVLVHG
+472 DKVSTVDVLVHG
-484 DPQGGQAKQVVEEL
+484 DPQGDAAQQVVDEL

-504 LTTYVT
+504 LKTYVT
-510 GGAASVVDFQDEL
+510 GGAATVVDFKDEL
-523 LSRGPWALGLV
+523 MSRGPWALGLV

-592 TFIPVL
+592 TFLPVL

-612 FLLARIR
+612 FLLARIK
-619 ELTLRGH
+619 ELHQRGH
-626 DCVRAVELGVQRSG
+626 SCTRAVELGVQRSG

-655 GFALGDMLMVK
+655 GFAAGDMLMVK

-688 PAAMSLFGEFNWW
+688 PAAMTLFGEFNWW
-701 APGPL
+701 APAPL
-706 RRLHR
+706 KRLHR

-716 EHVDLPEIEPAVLP
+716 EHVELPSLEQSAIPAPRVVTDTEEPAGEP
-730 VPRAGTGP
+730 
-738 ESVGSDGVGVEAVGV
+738 
-753 GVGVGSE
+753 
-760 SAGSA
+760 
-765 VVGSGGGAAGG
+765 AA
-776 GVPKGLVGSAQ
+776 KGLVKA
-787 PA
+787 

>member
-1 MRNPFFATPASASA
+1 MRYPSSA
-15 SAPTAVVGG
+15 APTALIGG
-24 RLAALGRF
+24 RLAAVGRF

-59 EGSVAGASSASAEA
+59 EDSVAGASSASAEA
-73 DRGSAVVAAADPAK
+73 DRGSAVVAAADPVK

-97 PVDDPAVKAAVEKA
+97 PVDDPAVKAAVEQA
-111 TAEIAALPGVSSALD
+111 TAEIGGLPGVSSALD
-126 AYGSGPAPAALR
+126 AYGPGPASAALH

-163 TERLG
+163 TQRLT
-168 ALNGAGGAHVTVG
+168 ALNGAGSAHVTVG

-202 MVTLP
+202 LVTLP

-356 IKTPAAPVA
+356 IKAPTAPVA
-365 DEGFFSRT
+365 DEGFFSRI

-383 VTLASVALLM
+383 VTLVSVALLM

-400 HADMRS
+400 HADMRN

-423 AIDQRFPQASAAP
+423 TVDQRFPQAAAAP

-452 DDVVAKLPGVSG
+452 DEVVAKLPGVSG
-464 VRAVSPVG
+464 VRAVSPVS
-472 DAVSTIDVLVHG
+472 DTVSTIDVLVHG
-484 DPQGGQAKQVVEEL
+484 DPQGGPAKQVVQEL
-498 RADRGG
+498 RDDRDG

-534 AVGTLVLL
+534 AAGTLVLL

-612 FLLARIR
+612 FLLSRIR

-701 APGPL
+701 APAPL

-716 EHVDLPEIEPAVLP
+716 EHVDLPEIEPAA
-730 VPRAGTGP
+730 VPAARAETGDAET
-738 ESVGSDGVGVEAVGV
+738 ESAETDGAEPGEAV
-753 GVGVGSE
+753 SQ
-760 SAGSA
+760 
-765 VVGSGGGAAGG
+765 
-776 GVPKGLVGSAQ
+776 GLVGSAQ

>member
-1 MRNPFFATPASASA
+1 MSDAVTSADPRVA
-15 SAPTAVVGG
+15 G

-32 CFRHRRWV
+32 CYRQRRWV
-40 LGLWAVVLVVGV
+40 LGFWAVVLVIGV

-59 EGSVAGASSASAEA
+59 EGTVAGASSASAES
-73 DRGSAVVAAADPAK
+73 DRGSAVVVAADPAR

-97 PVDDPAVKAAVEKA
+97 PVDDTAVRDAVTRA
-111 TAEIAALPGVSSALD
+111 TAEISALPGVSSAVD
-126 AYGSGPAPAALR
+126 AYGPGPGAEALR
-138 SADGTASLVTV
+138 SADGNASLVSV
-149 RMADTA
+149 RMADSSTPAQATA
-155 STAQTDAV
+155 VNQ
-163 TERLG
+163 RL
-168 ALNGAGGAHVTVG
+168 AAIESEVQPGGGKVTVG
-181 GDLVLQQEVKQQTE
+181 GDLVLQDEVKKQTE

-202 MVTLP
+202 IVTLP

-235 GALLAMFGFSRIM
+235 GALLAMFGFSKIM

-279 ERGHGADIAAAVE
+279 ERGHGAPIAAAVE

-342 LTLIPALLGFAGAR
+342 LTLVPALLGFAGRR
-356 IKTPAAPVA
+356 IRTPSAPVP

-378 KRAVA
+378 KRAV
-383 VTLASVALLM
+383 LVALVCTGVLL

-400 HADMRS
+400 HAEMRN

-423 AIDQRFPQASAAP
+423 TVDQRFPQASAAP

-441 EGGASVAQAYA
+441 QSGATVAQAYA
-452 DDVVAKLPGVSG
+452 DDVVAQLPGVSG
-464 VRAVSPVG
+464 VRAVTPVS
-472 DAVSTIDVLVHG
+472 DTVSTIDVLVHG
-484 DPQGGQAKQVVEEL
+484 DPQGGEAKKVVEEL

-504 LTTYVT
+504 LTTQVT

-523 LSRGPWALGLV
+523 LTRGPIALGLV
-534 AVGTLVLL
+534 ALGTLILL

-612 FLLARIR
+612 FLLARIK
-619 ELTLRGH
+619 ELRDKGH
-626 DCVRAVELGVQRSG
+626 SCTRAVELGVQRSG

-688 PAAMSLFGEFNWW
+688 PAAMSFFGEFNWW
-701 APGPL
+701 APRPL
-706 RRLHR
+706 RRLHD

-716 EHVDLPEIEPAVLP
+716 EHVELPELAPAALP
-730 VPRAGTGP
+730 AQRPA
-738 ESVGSDGVGVEAVGV
+738 EE
-753 GVGVGSE
+753 
-760 SAGSA
+760 
-765 VVGSGGGAAGG
+765 
-776 GVPKGLVGSAQ
+776 LVGTAS
-787 PA
+787 

>member
-1 MRNPFFATPASASA
+1 MSSAASRPSA
-15 SAPTAVVGG
+15 DPKVGG

-32 CFRHRRWV
+32 CYRQRRWV
-40 LGLWAVVLVVGV
+40 LGFWAVVLVIGV

-59 EGSVAGASSASAEA
+59 EGSVAGASSSASEA
-73 DRGSAVVAAADPAK
+73 DRGSAVVTAADPAM

-97 PVDDPAVKAAVEKA
+97 PVDDAGVRDAVTRA
-111 TAEIAALPGVSSALD
+111 TAEIAALPGVSSATD
-126 AYGSGPAPAALR
+126 AYGPGPGAAALR
-138 SADGTASLVTV
+138 SADGTASLVSV
-149 RMADTA
+149 RMSDT
-155 STAQTDAV
+155 STSAQTTAV
-163 TERLG
+163 TQRLSAISGEAG
-168 ALNGAGGAHVTVG
+168 ADGAKVTVG
-181 GDLVLQQEVKQQTE
+181 GDLVLQDEVKKQTE

-202 MVTLP
+202 IVTLP

-279 ERGHGADIAAAVE
+279 ERGHGAPIAAAVE

-321 PVLGAVAAAGVS
+321 PVLAAVSAAGVS

-342 LTLIPALLGFAGAR
+342 LTLVPALLGFAGSR
-356 IKTPAAPVA
+356 IKAPSAPVP

-373 VRRVR
+373 VRRVG
-378 KRAVA
+378 KRAVP
-383 VTLASVALLM
+383 VVLVCTALLM

-400 HADMRS
+400 HAEMRN
-406 SGAAVLPA
+406 SGASVLPA

-423 AIDQRFPQASAAP
+423 TIDQRFPQASAAP

-441 EGGASVAQAYA
+441 ESGATVAQAYA

-464 VRAVSPVG
+464 VRAVTPVS
-472 DAVSTIDVLVHG
+472 DTVSTIDVLVHG
-484 DPQGGQAKQVVEEL
+484 DPQGGQAKQVVKEL

-504 LTTYVT
+504 LTTQVT

-523 LSRGPWALGLV
+523 RTRGPIALGLV
-534 AVGTLVLL
+534 ALGTLILL

-612 FLLARIR
+612 FLLSRIK
-619 ELTLRGH
+619 ELRDKGH
-626 DCVRAVELGVQRSG
+626 SCTRAVELGVQRSG

-701 APGPL
+701 APAPL
-706 RRLHR
+706 RRLHD
-711 RFGLS
+711 RFGLN
-716 EHVDLPEIEPAVLP
+716 EHVELPEIGPQVGPQVEPQIEPAALP
-730 VPRAGTGP
+730 AQRPTEP
-738 ESVGSDGVGVEAVGV
+738 KEL
-753 GVGVGSE
+753 
-760 SAGSA
+760 
-765 VVGSGGGAAGG
+765 AATA
-776 GVPKGLVGSAQ
+776 P
-787 PA
+787 

>member
-1 MRNPFFATPASASA
+1 MRNPSSA
-15 SAPTAVVGG
+15 APTAVVGG

-59 EGSVAGASSASAEA
+59 EGSVAGAASASAEA
-73 DRGSAVVAAADPAK
+73 DRGGAVVTAADPAK

-97 PVDDPAVKAAVEKA
+97 PVDDPAVRAAVERA

-126 AYGSGPAPAALR
+126 AYGSGPGPAALR
-138 SADGTASLVTV
+138 SADGTASLVSV

-163 TERLG
+163 TQRLT
-168 ALNGAGGAHVTVG
+168 ALDGTGGAHVTVG
-181 GDLVLQQEVKQQTE
+181 GDLVLQQEVKKQTE

-202 MVTLP
+202 LVTLP

-279 ERGHGADIAAAVE
+279 ERGHGAGIAAAVE

-356 IKTPAAPVA
+356 IRTPAAPVA

-423 AIDQRFPQASAAP
+423 TVDQRFPQAAAAP

-441 EGGASVAQAYA
+441 EGGAPVAQAYA
-452 DDVVAKLPGVSG
+452 DEVVAKLPGVSG
-464 VRAVSPVG
+464 VRAVTPVG
-472 DAVSTIDVLVHG
+472 DTVSTIDVLVHG

-612 FLLARIR
+612 FLLARIK
-619 ELTLRGH
+619 ELRDKGH
-626 DCVRAVELGVQRSG
+626 SCTRAVELGVQRSG

-701 APGPL
+701 APAPL

-716 EHVDLPEIEPAVLP
+716 EHVDLPEIEPAVIP
-730 VPRAGTGP
+730 VQRPVKP
-738 ESVGSDGVGVEAVGV
+738 
-753 GVGVGSE
+753 
-760 SAGSA
+760 
-765 VVGSGGGAAGG
+765 
-776 GVPKGLVGSAQ
+776 LVGTA
-787 PA
+787 

>member
-1 MRNPFFATPASASA
+1 MRRRSAVTPASPLLSDTRTSA
-15 SAPTAVVGG
+15 DPRVAG

-32 CFRHRRWV
+32 CYRQRRWV
-40 LGLWAVVLVVGV
+40 LGFWAVVLVIGV

-59 EGSVAGASSASAEA
+59 EGTVAGASSASAES
-73 DRGSAVVAAADPAK
+73 DRGSAVVAAADPAR

-97 PVDDPAVKAAVEKA
+97 PVGDAAVRDAVTRA
-111 TAEIAALPGVSSALD
+111 TAEIAALPGVSSAVD
-126 AYGSGPAPAALR
+126 AYGPGPGAEALR
-138 SADGTASLVTV
+138 SADGTASVVSV
-149 RMADTA
+149 RMADSSTSA
-155 STAQTDAV
+155 QSTAV
-163 TERLG
+163 TQRL
-168 ALNGAGGAHVTVG
+168 AAIQSEVQPGGGKVTVG
-181 GDLVLQQEVKQQTE
+181 GDLVLQDEVKKQTE

-202 MVTLP
+202 IVTLP

-235 GALLAMFGFSRIM
+235 GALLAMFGFSKIM

-279 ERGHGADIAAAVE
+279 ERGHGASISAAVE

-342 LTLIPALLGFAGAR
+342 LTLVPALLGFAGRR
-356 IKTPAAPVA
+356 IRTPTAPVP

-378 KRAVA
+378 KRAV
-383 VTLASVALLM
+383 LVALVCTGVLM

-400 HADMRS
+400 HAEMRN

-423 AIDQRFPQASAAP
+423 TIDQRFPQASAAP

-441 EGGASVAQAYA
+441 QSGATVAQAYA
-452 DDVVAKLPGVSG
+452 DDVVAGLPGVSG
-464 VRAVSPVG
+464 VRAVTPVS
-472 DAVSTIDVLVHG
+472 DTVSTIDVLVHG
-484 DPQGGQAKQVVEEL
+484 DPQGGEAKKVVKEL

-504 LTTYVT
+504 LTTQVT

-523 LSRGPWALGLV
+523 LTRGPIALGLV
-534 AVGTLVLL
+534 ALGTLILL

-612 FLLARIR
+612 FLLARIK
-619 ELTLRGH
+619 ELRDKGH
-626 DCVRAVELGVQRSG
+626 SCTRAVELGVQRSG

-688 PAAMSLFGEFNWW
+688 PAAMSFFGEFNWW
-701 APGPL
+701 APRPL
-706 RRLHR
+706 RRLHD

-716 EHVDLPEIEPAVLP
+716 EHVELPELAPAVLP
-730 VPRAGTGP
+730 TQRPAEELVGTG
-738 ESVGSDGVGVEAVGV
+738 S
-753 GVGVGSE
+753 
-760 SAGSA
+760 
-765 VVGSGGGAAGG
+765 
-776 GVPKGLVGSAQ
+776 
-787 PA
+787 

>member
-1 MRNPFFATPASASA
+1 MTTDVPASDVPASGD
-15 SAPTAVVGG
+15 PEVGG

-59 EGSVAGASSASAEA
+59 EGTVAGAAGSSEA
-73 DRGSAVVAAADPAK
+73 DRGSAAVTAADPAK
-87 GTVTAVVDGR
+87 GSVTAVVDGV
-97 PVDDPAVKAAVEKA
+97 PVEDQAVRAAVTRA
-111 TAEIAALPGVSSALD
+111 TAEITALPGVASVTDTYGPA
-126 AYGSGPAPAALR
+126 AGSGPAQR
-138 SADGTASLVTV
+138 SADGNASLVTV
-149 RMADTA
+149 RMTDG
-155 STAQTDAV
+155 SSNAQLGAV
-163 TERLG
+163 TQRLSGIAADG
-168 ALNGAGGAHVTVG
+168 AKVTVG
-181 GDLVLQQEVKQQTE
+181 GDLVLQQEVKKQTE
-195 KDTRFGE
+195 RDTRFGE
-202 MVTLP
+202 IVTLP
-207 LTLIVMVLVFGGLA
+207 LTLVVMVLVFGGLA

-235 GALLAMFGFSRIM
+235 GALLAMFGFSKIM

-279 ERGHGADIAAAVE
+279 ERGHGAGIAAAVE
-292 RTAATAG
+292 RTSATAG

-321 PVLGAVAAAGVS
+321 PVLAAVAAAGVS

-342 LTLIPALLGFAGAR
+342 LTLVPALLGFAGRR
-356 IKTPAAPVA
+356 IKTPTAPVP

-378 KRAVA
+378 RKAVP
-383 VTLASVALLM
+383 VALACTALLV
-393 AAGAPFL
+393 AAGAPF
-400 HADMRS
+400 AGAEMRN

-423 AIDQRFPQASAAP
+423 AVDQRFPQVAP
-436 ITVVV
+436 APVTVVV
-441 EGGASVAQAYA
+441 RGGAAVAQAYA
-452 DDVVAKLPGVSG
+452 DDVVAGLPGVAG
-464 VRAVSPVG
+464 VRAVTPVG
-472 DAVSTIDVLVHG
+472 EQLSTVDVLVHG
-484 DPQGGQAKQVVEEL
+484 DPQGAAAKQVVKEL
-498 RADRGG
+498 RAERGG

-510 GGAASVVDFQDEL
+510 GGAASVVDFQHEL
-523 LSRGPWALGLV
+523 LTRGPWALGLV
-534 AVGTLVLL
+534 AIGTLILL

-572 VFQDGWF
+572 IFQDGWF
-579 SGLLGFSPTGGLE
+579 SGFLGFSPVGGLE

-612 FLLARIR
+612 FLLARIK
-619 ELTLRGH
+619 ELRDRGYS
-626 DCVRAVELGVQRSG
+626 CTRSVELGLQRSG
-640 RIITSAA
+640 KIITSAA

-655 GFALGDMLMVK
+655 GFAAGDMLMVK

-688 PAAMSLFGEFNWW
+688 PAAMTLFGEFNWW
-701 APGPL
+701 APAPL

-716 EHVDLPEIEPAVLP
+716 EHTELPPIAAAVLP
-730 VPRAGTGP
+730 AQRGP
-738 ESVGSDGVGVEAVGV
+738 AHEPAEIQAPAEVEAPA
-753 GVGVGSE
+753 E
-760 SAGSA
+760 
-765 VVGSGGGAAGG
+765 AAAPGRTDG
-776 GVPKGLVGSAQ
+776 PVAAEGLVGAVTER
-787 PA
+787 

>member
-1 MRNPFFATPASASA
+1 MRRS
-15 SAPTAVVGG
+15 TAVTPPTRTSVGRQVDG

-59 EGSVAGASSASAEA
+59 EGSVAGASSASSEA
-73 DRGSAVVAAADPAK
+73 DRGSAVVTAADPAR

-97 PVDDPAVKAAVEKA
+97 PVDDPGVRDAVTRA
-111 TAEIAALPGVSSALD
+111 TAEIAALPGVSSVSD
-126 AYGSGPAPAALR
+126 AYGPGPAAVALR
-138 SADGTASLVTV
+138 SADGDAGLVSV
-149 RMADTA
+149 RMADDSTA
-155 STAQTDAV
+155 AQTDAV
-163 TERLG
+163 GRRLAGIRADG
-168 ALNGAGGAHVTVG
+168 AEVTVG
-181 GDLVLQQEVKQQTE
+181 GDLVLEQEVKKQTE

-202 MVTLP
+202 IVTLP
-207 LTLIVMVLVFGGLA
+207 LTLVVMVLVFGGLA

-279 ERGHGADIAAAVE
+279 ERGHGAGIAAAVE

-342 LTLIPALLGFAGAR
+342 LTLIPALLGFAGSR
-356 IKTPAAPVA
+356 IKAPSAPVP

-378 KRAVA
+378 KRAVPVA
-383 VTLASVALLM
+383 LACTALLM

-400 HADMRS
+400 HADMRT

-423 AIDQRFPQASAAP
+423 TIDQRFPQSAQAP

-441 EGGASVAQAYA
+441 EGGAPVAQAYA
-452 DDVVAKLPGVSG
+452 DDVVAKLPGVDG
-464 VRAVSPVG
+464 VRAVTPVG
-472 DAVSTIDVLVHG
+472 DRLSTIDVLVHG
-484 DPQGGQAKQVVEEL
+484 DPQGAEAEQVVKEL
-498 RADRGG
+498 RADRSG
-504 LTTYVT
+504 LATYVT
-510 GGAASVVDFQDEL
+510 GGAASVVDFQHEL
-523 LSRGPWALGLV
+523 LTRGPIALGLV
-534 AVGTLVLL
+534 ALGTLVLL
-542 FLMTGSVVMPV
+542 FLMTGSLVMPV

-612 FLLARIR
+612 FLLARIK
-619 ELTLRGH
+619 ELRDKGH
-626 DCVRAVELGVQRSG
+626 SCTRAVELGVQRSG
-640 RIITSAA
+640 KIITSAA

-701 APGPL
+701 APAPL

-716 EHVDLPEIEPAVLP
+716 EHVELPAIEPAVLP
-730 VPRAGTGP
+730 VQRTPVHDLAGA
-738 ESVGSDGVGVEAVGV
+738 GV
-753 GVGVGSE
+753 
-760 SAGSA
+760 
-765 VVGSGGGAAGG
+765 AANT
-776 GVPKGLVGSAQ
+776 
-787 PA
+787 

>member
-1 MRNPFFATPASASA
+1 MRNPSPAAA
-15 SAPTAVVGG
+15 DPKVGG
-24 RLAALGRF
+24 KLAAVGRF

-40 LGLWAVVLVVGV
+40 LGFWAVILVVGV

-59 EGSVAGASSASAEA
+59 EGTVAGASSSGSEA
-73 DRGSAVVAAADPAK
+73 DRGGAVVTAADPAK
-87 GTVTAVVDGR
+87 GTVTAVVDGTT
-97 PVDDPAVKAAVEKA
+97 VDDAAVRAAVTKA
-111 TAEIAALPGVSSALD
+111 TAEIGALPGVSSVLD
-126 AYGSGPAPAALR
+126 AYGPGPAAAALH
-138 SADGTASLVTV
+138 STDGHASLVTV
-149 RMADTA
+149 RMAVA
-155 STAQTDAV
+155 STEGQSDAV
-163 TERLG
+163 AERLA
-168 ALNGAGGAHVTVG
+168 ALDGAGGAHVKVG
-181 GDLVLQQEVKQQTE
+181 GDLVLQQEVKKQTE

-202 MVTLP
+202 LVTLP

-221 AASLPVIGAVASVG
+221 AAGLPVIGAVASVG
-235 GALLAMFGFSRIM
+235 GALLAMFGFSQIM

-279 ERGHGADIAAAVE
+279 ERGHGAGIAAAVE

-321 PVLGAVAAAGVS
+321 PVLRAVAAAGVS

-342 LTLIPALLGFAGAR
+342 LTLVPALLGFAGTR
-356 IKTPAAPVA
+356 IKAPAAPVP

-373 VRRVR
+373 VRRVG
-378 KRAVA
+378 KRAVP
-383 VTLASVALLM
+383 VALACTALLI

-400 HADMRS
+400 HAEMRS
-406 SGAAVLPA
+406 SGAAVLPT
-414 SSAGRQVAE
+414 SSAGRQVADTIE
-423 AIDQRFPQASAAP
+423 QRFPDVAPAP

-441 EGGASVAQAYA
+441 EGGAPVAQAYA
-452 DDVVAKLPGVSG
+452 DEVVAKLPGVSG
-464 VRAVSPVG
+464 VRAVTPVN
-472 DAVSTIDVLVHG
+472 DSVSTIDVLVHG
-484 DPQGGQAKQVVEEL
+484 DPQGGQAKKVVKEL

-504 LTTYVT
+504 LKTHVT
-510 GGAASVVDFQDEL
+510 GGAASVVDFTNEL

-534 AVGTLVLL
+534 AAGTLVLL

-572 VFQDGWF
+572 VFQDGYF

-592 TFIPVL
+592 TFLPVL

-612 FLLARIR
+612 FLLARIK
-619 ELTLRGH
+619 ELHSRGYSSS
-626 DCVRAVELGVQRSG
+626 RAVELGVQRSG

-701 APGPL
+701 APAPL

-716 EHVDLPEIEPAVLP
+716 EHVELPAIQPAVMP
-730 VPRAGTGP
+730 APRPAT
-738 ESVGSDGVGVEAVGV
+738 S
-753 GVGVGSE
+753 
-760 SAGSA
+760 
-765 VVGSGGGAAGG
+765 
-776 GVPKGLVGSAQ
+776 LVKATS
-787 PA
+787 